1 MSSTRKIFR
10 KIEFSTA
17 VLVFLVLAFIP
28 VLQILSRLIF
38 NSGIRSAESYI
49 SHAVLWLAFLA
60 GMIASKENAHL
71 SLTSGRDVFKGRLEV
86 LTTAVSRIFSS
97 GISFGLAAASLS
109 FLLIGFDREQSIG
122 VFPIRLVLLIVPLGF
137 LVMAV
142 RFFIVHH
149 EEKGKHAVSVPVIVC
164 SVITG
169 LFLSI
174 PSVSNMLYTLLPEP
188 PLFLDSLSFV
198 YYEFFYYAAV
208 PLILILLLTT
218 VNGTP
223 IFILLG
229 GVAFFLF
236 SKDWGSL
243 EIIPNEAYNLLT
255 GSSVPAIPLFTLT
268 GFILSESKAGE
279 RLVRL
284 FKAVLGGLPGGMAVM
299 AVMVSAFFTTFTG
312 ASGVTIL
319 ALGGLLS
326 YMLHE
331 SGEYKEG
338 FITGLLTSSGSI
350 GLLFPPSLPIIMYA
364 VMAQISVK
372 DMFLGGLIPGAI
384 LVLALSAMGVAASFH
399 KKRKTSFTPS
409 DILPALKDSSGELFL
424 PVLIL
429 AGYFG
434 GFFTLVETGAVSVV
448 YSLFLEG
455 VIHRD
460 IKMKDLSRIMQKSL
474 PIIGGILMILAVAKG
489 FSYYLV
495 DAEVPLALTSFVRDT
510 IQSKIVFLILLNLI
524 LLLTGCL
531 MDIYSAILVVG
542 PLVIPMGELFGIHPV
557 QLGIIFLA
565 NLQLGYL
572 TPPVG
577 MNLFLAS
584 YRFET
589 PLVEIYRKV
598 VPFLLVLVVMVL
610 LITYVPWFSL
620 AFLGPR

>member
-1 MSSTRKIFR
+1 MNLFR
-10 KIEFSTA
+10 KAYNRVEFIGA
-17 VLVFLVLAFIP
+17 VLIFLLLAFIP
-28 VLQILSRLIF
+28 VMEILSRLF
-38 NSGIRSAESYI
+38 FSSGIRGAESYI
-49 SHAVLWLAFLA
+49 SHSVLWVSFLA
-60 GMIASKENAHL
+60 GMIASRENSHL
-71 SLTSGRDVFKGRLEV
+71 SLTSGQDLFSGKLEIF
-86 LTTAVSRIFSS
+86 TTALSRIFSAA
-97 GISFGLAAASLS
+97 ICFGLASSALS
-109 FLLIGFDREQSIG
+109 FLLIGFDPGGTVGI
-122 VFPIRLVLLIVPLGF
+122 FPIRMVIIIIPLGF
-137 LVMAV
+137 LVMGI
-142 RFFIVHH
+142 RFFMIHEGDRRWVHAH
-149 EEKGKHAVSVPVIVC
+149 VMVLAVLM
-164 SVITG
+164 G

-174 PSVSNMLYTLLPEP
+174 PSLTNMLYILMEEP
-188 PLFLDSLSFV
+188 PMVLDSLSMF
-198 YYEFFYYAAV
+198 YYDFFYYAAV
-208 PLILILLLTT
+208 PMILVLLFTM

-243 EIIPNEAYNLLT
+243 EVLPNEAYNLLT

-268 GFILSESKAGE
+268 GFILSESKAGD

-284 FKAVLGGLPGGMAVM
+284 FRSMLGGLPGGMAVM
-299 AVMVSAFFTTFTG
+299 AVLVSAFFTTFTG

-319 ALGGLLS
+319 AMGGLLS
-326 YMLHE
+326 FMLHE

-338 FITGLLTSSGSI
+338 FIKGLLTSSGSI

-372 DMFLGGLIPGAI
+372 DMFLGGIIPGVI
-384 LVLALSAMGVAASFH
+384 LVLALAVMGVVASFH
-399 KKRKTSFTPS
+399 KKRNSTFNPS
-409 DILPALKDSSGELFL
+409 DLFPALKDAIGELFL
-424 PVLIL
+424 PILIL

-460 IKMKDLSRIMQKSL
+460 LKKSDLKVIMQKSL
-474 PIIGGILMILAVAKG
+474 PIIGGILMILAVSKG
-489 FSYYLV
+489 LSYYLV
-495 DAEVPLALTSFVRDT
+495 DAEVPMALTAFVRDN
-510 IQSKIVFLILLNLI
+510 INSKILFLIILNVI

-598 VPFLLVLVVMVL
+598 VPFLLVLLVMVL

-620 AFLGPR
+620 AFLGG

>member
-1 MSSTRKIFR
+1 MVRKILT

-17 VLVFLVLAFIP
+17 VLVFLILAFIP
-28 VLQILSRLIF
+28 VLEILSRLIF
-38 NSGIRSAESYI
+38 NNGIRAAEAYI
-49 SHAVLWLAFLA
+49 SHAVLWVAFLA

-71 SLTSGRDVFKGRLEV
+71 SLTSGRDVFSGRLEV
-86 LTTAVSRIFSS
+86 VSTAVSRIFSS
-97 GISFGLAAASLS
+97 GISFGLAAAAFS
-109 FLLIGFDREQSIG
+109 FLLIGFDPEQSIG
-122 VFPIRLVLLIVPLGF
+122 ILPIRFVALIIPLSF
-137 LVMAV
+137 FVMAI
-142 RFFIVHH
+142 RFLFVHH
-149 EEKGKHAVSVPVIVC
+149 EEKGTHSVSAPVIIL
-164 SVITG
+164 SVLLG
-169 LFLSI
+169 FFLSI
-174 PSVSNMLYTLLPEP
+174 PSFSNMLYMMLPEP
-188 PLFLDSLSFV
+188 PLFLDSLSML
-198 YYEFFYYAAV
+198 YYDFFYYAAV
-208 PLILILLLTT
+208 PMILLLMVST
-218 VNGTP
+218 VSGTP

-229 GVAFFLF
+229 GIAFFLF

-243 EIIPNEAYNLLT
+243 EILPNEAYNLLT

-284 FKAVLGGLPGGMAVM
+284 FKSVLGGLPGGMAVM

-326 YMLHE
+326 FMLHE
-331 SGEYKEG
+331 SGEYKDG
-338 FITGLLTSSGSI
+338 FIKGLLTSSGSI

-372 DMFLGGLIPGAI
+372 DMFLGGLIPGTI
-384 LVLALSAMGVAASFH
+384 LVLALSAMGVVASFH
-399 KKRKTSFTPS
+399 KKRKTTFNPS
-409 DILPALKDSSGELFL
+409 DILPALKDAVGELFL

-429 AGYFG
+429 TGYFG
-434 GFFTLVETGAVSVV
+434 GYFTLVETGAVSVV
-448 YSLFLEG
+448 YCLFLEG
-455 VIHRD
+455 IIHRD
-460 IKMKDLSRIMQKSL
+460 LKMADLTRIMQKSL
-474 PIIGGILMILAVAKG
+474 PIIGGILMILAVSKG
-489 FSYYLV
+489 LSYYLV
-495 DAEVPLALTSFVRDT
+495 DAEVPLALTAFVRDN

-524 LLLTGCL
+524 LILTGCL

-542 PLVIPMGELFGIHPV
+542 PLVIPLGALFGLHPV

-584 YRFET
+584 YCFET
-589 PLVEIYRKV
+589 PLVEIYKKV
-598 VPFLLVLVVMVL
+598 VPFLLVLLVMVL

-620 AFLGPR
+620 AFLGL

>member
-1 MSSTRKIFR
+1 VSLLRKIFT

-17 VLVFLVLAFIP
+17 VLVFLILAFIP
-28 VLQILSRLIF
+28 VLEILSRLIF
-38 NSGIRSAESYI
+38 NNGIRAAEAYI
-49 SHAVLWLAFLA
+49 SHAVLWVAFLA
-60 GMIASKENAHL
+60 GMIASKEKAHL
-71 SLTSGRDVFKGRLEV
+71 SLTSGRDVFSGRFELV
-86 LTTAVSRIFSS
+86 STALSRIFSS
-97 GISFGLAAASLS
+97 GISFGLATAAFS
-109 FLLIGFDREQSIG
+109 FLLIGFDPEQSIG
-122 VFPIRLVLLIVPLGF
+122 ILPIRFVIVIIPLGF
-137 LVMAV
+137 FVMAV
-142 RFFIVHH
+142 RFFFVHH
-149 EEKGKHAVSVPVIVC
+149 EEKGMHTVSAPVIVL
-164 SVITG
+164 SVLLG

-174 PSVSNMLYTLLPEP
+174 PSLSNMLYTLLPEP
-188 PLFLDSLSFV
+188 PLFLDSLSMF
-198 YYEFFYYAAV
+198 YYDFFYIAAV
-208 PLILILLLTT
+208 PMILLLVVTT
-218 VNGTP
+218 VSGTP

-229 GVAFFLF
+229 GIAFFLF

-284 FKAVLGGLPGGMAVM
+284 FKSVLGGLPGGMAVM
-299 AVMVSAFFTTFTG
+299 AVLVSAFFTTFTG

-326 YMLHE
+326 FMLRD

-338 FITGLLTSSGSI
+338 FIKGLLTSAGSI

-372 DMFLGGLIPGAI
+372 DMFLGGLIPGSI
-384 LVLALSAMGVAASFH
+384 LVLALAIMGVIASFH
-399 KKRKTSFTPS
+399 KKRKTTFNPS
-409 DILPALKDSSGELFL
+409 DILPALKNSIGELFL
-424 PVLIL
+424 PILIL
-429 AGYFG
+429 TGYFG

-448 YSLFLEG
+448 YCLILEG
-455 VIHRD
+455 LIHRD
-460 IKMKDLSRIMQKSL
+460 LKKDDLTKIMQKSL
-474 PIIGGILMILAVAKG
+474 PIIGGILMILAVSKG
-489 FSYYLV
+489 LSYYLV
-495 DAEVPLALTSFVRDT
+495 DAEVPMALTSFVRDN

-542 PLVIPMGELFGIHPV
+542 PLVIPMGALFGIHPV

-589 PLVEIYRKV
+589 PLVEIYKKV
-598 VPFLLVLVVMVL
+598 IPFLLVLLVMVL

-620 AFLGPR
+620 AFLGL

>member
-1 MSSTRKIFR
+1 MSSVRKIFT

-17 VLVFLVLAFIP
+17 VLVFLILAFIP
-28 VLQILSRLIF
+28 VLEILSRLIF
-38 NSGIRSAESYI
+38 NNGIRAAEAYI
-49 SHAVLWLAFLA
+49 SHAVLWVAFLA

-71 SLTSGRDVFKGRLEV
+71 SLTSGRDVFSGRFALV
-86 LTTAVSRIFSS
+86 STALSRIFSS
-97 GISFGLAAASLS
+97 GISFGLATAALS
-109 FLLIGFDREQSIG
+109 FLLIGFDPEQSIG
-122 VFPIRLVLLIVPLGF
+122 ILPIRFLVVIIPLGF
-137 LVMAV
+137 FVMAV

-149 EEKGKHAVSVPVIVC
+149 EEKDKSSVSAPVIVL
-164 SVITG
+164 SILLG

-174 PSVSNMLYTLLPEP
+174 PSVSNMLYSLLSEP
-188 PLFLDSLSFV
+188 PLFLDSLSMF
-198 YYEFFYYAAV
+198 YYDFFYIAAV
-208 PLILILLLTT
+208 PMILLLVVTT
-218 VNGTP
+218 VSGTP

-229 GVAFFLF
+229 GIGFFLF

-284 FKAVLGGLPGGMAVM
+284 FKSVLGGLPGGMAVM
-299 AVMVSAFFTTFTG
+299 AVLVSAFFTTFTG

-326 YMLHE
+326 FMLRD

-338 FITGLLTSSGSI
+338 FIKGLLTSAGSI

-372 DMFLGGLIPGAI
+372 EMFLGGLIPGSI
-384 LVLALSAMGVAASFH
+384 LVLALAVMGVIASFH
-399 KKRKTSFTPS
+399 KKRKTTFNPS
-409 DILPALKDSSGELFL
+409 DILPALKDSIGELFL
-424 PVLIL
+424 PILIL
-429 AGYFG
+429 TGYFG
-434 GFFTLVETGAVSVV
+434 GYFTLVETGAVSVV
-448 YSLFLEG
+448 YCLILEG
-455 VIHRD
+455 LIHRD
-460 IKMKDLSRIMQKSL
+460 LKKDDLTNIMQKSL
-474 PIIGGILMILAVAKG
+474 PIIGGILMILAVSKG
-489 FSYYLV
+489 LSYYLV
-495 DAEVPLALTSFVRDT
+495 DAEVPMALTSFVRDS

-589 PLVEIYRKV
+589 PLVEIYKKV
-598 VPFLLVLVVMVL
+598 IPFLLVLLVMVL

-620 AFLGPR
+620 AFLGL

>member
-1 MSSTRKIFR
+1 MSLVRKIFT

-17 VLVFLVLAFIP
+17 VLVFLILAFIP
-28 VLQILSRLIF
+28 VLEILSRLIF
-38 NSGIRSAESYI
+38 NNGIRAAEAYI
-49 SHAVLWLAFLA
+49 SHAVLWVAFLA

-71 SLTSGRDVFKGRLEV
+71 SLTSGRDVFSGRLEV
-86 LTTAVSRIFSS
+86 VSTAMSRIFSS
-97 GISFGLAAASLS
+97 GISFGLATASVS
-109 FLLIGFDREQSIG
+109 FLLIGFDPEQSVGIL
-122 VFPIRLVLLIVPLGF
+122 PIRFVVFIIPLSFFVMAIRFLFVHHGEKGARSVSAPVIILSVLL
-137 LVMAV
+137 
-142 RFFIVHH
+142 
-149 EEKGKHAVSVPVIVC
+149 
-164 SVITG
+164 G

-174 PSVSNMLYTLLPEP
+174 PSFSNMLYMMLPEP
-188 PLFLDSLSFV
+188 PLFLDSLSML
-198 YYEFFYYAAV
+198 YYDFFYYAAV
-208 PLILILLLTT
+208 PMIILLLVTT
-218 VNGTP
+218 VSGTP

-229 GVAFFLF
+229 GIAFFLF

-243 EIIPNEAYNLLT
+243 EILPNEAYNLLT

-284 FKAVLGGLPGGMAVM
+284 FKSVLGGLPGGMAVM

-326 YMLHE
+326 FMLHE
-331 SGEYKEG
+331 SGEYKDG
-338 FITGLLTSSGSI
+338 FIKGLLTSSGSI

-372 DMFLGGLIPGAI
+372 EMFLGGLIPGSI
-384 LVLALSAMGVAASFH
+384 LVLALSVMGVVASFH
-399 KKRKTSFTPS
+399 KKRKTTFNPS
-409 DILPALKDSSGELFL
+409 DILPALKDAVGELFL
-424 PVLIL
+424 PILIL
-429 AGYFG
+429 TGYFG

-448 YSLFLEG
+448 YCLFLEG
-455 VIHRD
+455 IIH
-460 IKMKDLSRIMQKSL
+460 KDLKMADLTRIMQKSL
-474 PIIGGILMILAVAKG
+474 PIIGGILMILAVSKG
-489 FSYYLV
+489 LSYYLV
-495 DAEVPLALTSFVRDT
+495 DAEVPLALTAFVRDN

-542 PLVIPMGELFGIHPV
+542 PLVIPLGALFGLHPV

-589 PLVEIYRKV
+589 PLVEIYKKV
-598 VPFLLVLVVMVL
+598 VPFLLVLLVMVL

-620 AFLGPR
+620 AFLGL